1 MPTTTFRVLFF
12 HIPTH
17 SQLMIE
23 EYNYS
28 RKKNKNQAHF
38 SRGST
43 LQQKWSW
50 LPWQESLSRALSQS
64 STAAWCTKLEH
75 PSQLGQVSDQIWNKF
90 TCKSRQLFF
99 RDHHGLLGWHI
110 SNIGSPVVT
119 PEKKIA
125 AIFAKCTFSS
135 GGIRIA
141 LIMHSSFHRPTSHLF
156 AFRWLPCS
164 VAQLFAVPD

>member
-90 TCKSRQLFF
+90 TCKSRELLF
-99 RDHHGLLGWHI
+99 RGHHGLLGWHI

-119 PEKKIA
+119 PEKKKLLP
-125 AIFAKCTFSS
+125 FLPNVRFHQVVSELHWLCTAPSTDQHHIYLLS
-135 GGIRIA
+135 GD
-141 LIMHSSFHRPTSHLF
+141 FHVL
-156 AFRWLPCS
+156 
-164 VAQLFAVPD
+164 